1 MKTLIIHGSPGSGK
15 TKASRLFE
23 DNNTVYLNGRVKM
36 NPFFCSSC
44 DKTTKTVII
53 DDIKNKN
60 DLKSFKQIMLNE
72 GNVVVHKQCKSP
84 FEIKLDRLILICD
97 YL

>member
-1 MKTLIIHGSPGSGK
+1 MKILIIHGSPGAGK
-15 TKASRLFE
+15 TKTSKLFE
-23 DNNTVYLNGRVKM
+23 DNNTVHLDGRVKM
-36 NPFFCSSC
+36 NHFFFSSC

-60 DLKSFKQIMLNE
+60 DLESFKQIILNE
-72 GNVVVHKQCKSP
+72 GNVIVHKQCQSP